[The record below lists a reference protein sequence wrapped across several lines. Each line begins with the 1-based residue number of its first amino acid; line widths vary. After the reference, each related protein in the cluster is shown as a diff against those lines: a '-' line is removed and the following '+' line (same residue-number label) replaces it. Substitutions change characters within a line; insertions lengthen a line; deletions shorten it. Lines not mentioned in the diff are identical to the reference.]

1 MPSAT
6 SHHPIRR
13 ALRWRLPYRRR
24 AAELFRFLLRS
35 GYSCTALAPAALR
48 RRSKQG
54 HRPPPGHKRPPQ
66 TPACA
71 SARSDRQRPFR
82 ANWRPYR
89 RRSDRTAPGKGPQP
103 PPSTS
108 AGARPSTNAAPGG
121 QNGHLPY
128 PARPS
133 PDKTTVLAPA
143 SRSCHRWPQW
153 CRAAAAI
160 ALVCA
165 VLGGCT
171 GEQFQ
176 KGYILPPGAL
186 EQIPIGA
193 SQDQVLIVMGTP
205 STVATLNGEVFYYI
219 SQRSERPI
227 AFMNQKVVDQRVI
240 AIYFDRNR
248 QVQRLANYGLQD
260 GKIFDFI
267 SRTTPTSGQELS
279 YLTPL
284 FKLLSFN

>member
-1 MPSAT
+1 MQEDGLIPDMTELSHPRTRAPS
-6 SHHPIRR
+6 PRR
-13 ALRWRLPYRRR
+13 LTL
-24 AAELFRFLLRS
+24 
-35 GYSCTALAPAALR
+35 
-48 RRSKQG
+48 
-54 HRPPPGHKRPPQ
+54 
-66 TPACA
+66 
-71 SARSDRQRPFR
+71 RQRGFR
-82 ANWRPYR
+82 
-89 RRSDRTAPGKGPQP
+89 TV
-103 PPSTS
+103 
-108 AGARPSTNAAPGG
+108 AA
-121 QNGHLPY
+121 
-128 PARPS
+128 
-133 PDKTTVLAPA
+133 V
-143 SRSCHRWPQW
+143 
-153 CRAAAAI
+153 

-165 VLGGCT
+165 ALTGCT

-176 KGYILPPGAL
+176 KGYILPPNAL

-219 SQRSERPI
+219 SQRSERKV
-227 AFMNQKVVDQRVI
+227 AFMNQQVVDQRVI
-240 AIYFDRNR
+240 AIYFDKNR